1 MPSPTAGV
9 APGLLRFVRFAQA
22 GGRKQARVRTS
33 LRLLVP
39 LLVLALAGSAGT
51 YTVRRGETL
60 GGIAVR
66 LGVSLGGLVTAN
78 NLRDPDIV
86 REGQVLTVPGPAAA
100 TPVAPPPPS
109 AAVHRVASGESLGLI
124 ARKYGTTIEALAAA
138 NGIRDV
144 NRVREGTVL
153 RVASA
158 GPSWVCPV
166 QGWVRF
172 VSGWGDPRGSGRAH
186 QGVDI
191 AAPKGTPVVANV
203 SGVVTHRPNPL
214 GGNAYYLKGDD
225 GDTYY
230 GAHLDSFVG
239 PPRRVQLGEAI
250 GRVGQTGNALGG
262 IDHLH
267 FERLARGGSAVNP
280 GSLLVRACWT
290 R

>member
-1 MPSPTAGV
+1 
-9 APGLLRFVRFAQA
+9 VRA
-22 GGRKQARVRTS
+22 S

-39 LLVLALAGSAGT
+39 LLVLALAGSAHT
-51 YTVRRGETL
+51 YTVKRGDTL

-78 NLRDPDIV
+78 HLRDPNSI

-100 TPVAPPPPS
+100 TPVPPQP
-109 AAVHRVASGESLGLI
+109 AAVHRVAAGETLGLI

-138 NGIRDV
+138 NGIGDV
-144 NRVREGTVL
+144 NRVREGAVL
-153 RVASA
+153 RVAGASGPAAAAA

-172 VSGWGDPRGSGRAH
+172 VSGWGDPRGAGRIH

-203 SGVVTHRPNPL
+203 SGVVTHHPNPL

-239 PPRRVQLGEAI
+239 PPRRVRLGEAI
-250 GRVGQTGNALGG
+250 GRVGNTGNALGSM
-262 IDHLH
+262 DHLH
-267 FERLARGGSAVNP
+267 FERLAKGGAAVNP
-280 GSLLVRACWT
+280 GALVVRACWA